1 MGTSLRLLVIITFE
15 KQTRN
20 ENTFKKMVNQG
31 CQHSLRS
38 MSSYQRIRTFTC
50 EELVRTAKASTQVSC
65 HIKHVSEQD
74 CVQPVGEVKED
85 SQQIMCG
92 APTVQQKNS
101 SKCSLQP
108 SDLEMEHEYR
118 L

>member
-1 MGTSLRLLVIITFE
+1 
-15 KQTRN
+15 
-20 ENTFKKMVNQG
+20 MVNQG
-31 CQHSLRS
+31 CRHSLRS

-50 EELVRTAKASTQVSC
+50 EELVRK
-65 HIKHVSEQD
+65 QD